1 MPVARLATAARVM
14 SLLTVGFGLCVG
26 ILVGMTGIGGGSIMT
41 PLLILVLGVKPVVAI
56 GTDLSYAAITKTLGG
71 WRHMRAG
78 NVDQRTSMWLA
89 TGSVPGAIAGV
100 WVLKRLHAAVGDN
113 FDHVVLIIVAA
124 ALALTGAAT
133 LARALFVRNLEERE
147 RETVVMTGRL
157 KVAAVLIG
165 LSVGFVLG
173 ISSAG
178 SGALIAVG
186 LIVVFRLSPRR
197 VVGTDVFHAAIL
209 LWAASIAHL
218 LSGNVDVGM
227 TLNLLIGSLP
237 GVWLGTSWSGK
248 VPVGVLRPLLGIV
261 LCTASV
267 GLLSKSGVGVPA
279 PLIGVVP
286 LVLGLLTW
294 SRKRGSPLARKVSR
308 ALATLAGRA

>member
-1 MPVARLATAARVM
+1 M
-14 SLLTVGFGLCVG
+14 SLLTVGFGFCVG

-89 TGSVPGAIAGV
+89 VGSVPGALAGV
-100 WVLKRLHAAVGDN
+100 LALRRLHAAIGAD
-113 FDHVVLIIVAA
+113 FDHAVLIIVAA
-124 ALALTGAAT
+124 ALALTGVAT
-133 LARALFVRNLEERE
+133 LTRALFVRNVAERE
-147 RETVVMTGRL
+147 RETVAMTGRL
-157 KVAAVLIG
+157 KLAAALIG

-186 LIVVFRLSPRR
+186 LILVFRLTPRR

-209 LWAASIAHL
+209 LWVAALAHL
-218 LSGNVDVGM
+218 ISGNVDVVM

-237 GVWLGTSWSGK
+237 GVWLGTNWSGK

-261 LCTASV
+261 LCTASL
-267 GLLSKSGVGVPA
+267 GLLSKSGLNVPA
-279 PLIGVVP
+279 PLFAVLP
-286 LVLGLLTW
+286 LALGLLAW
-294 SRKRGSPLARKVSR
+294 ARERHSPLGRRVSR
-308 ALATLAGRA
+308 VLAALGNRA